1 MNLPAVAPDP
11 RAQIS
16 GLVFALMVLDPQL
29 RVVEV
34 NPAAED
40 LIGRSAKR
48 LVGET
53 LFDLLDLT
61 GSGIERRL
69 DREHAQ
75 LIARGV
81 SIGIA
86 GQERRVNLTVSPL
99 STHPGWRVVTLTDA
113 GQEDMAGDTGP
124 DVSLKAPAIL
134 AHEIKNPL
142 AAIRGAGQLIARKLE
157 PGDRGLTQV
166 ISDEVDR
173 IARLIDR
180 MQELGS
186 NTREPV
192 GPVNLH
198 ESVRKAIATVRA
210 GAGAN
215 VAFSEEF
222 DPSLPPVLANRDM
235 LEQVLIN
242 LLTNAVDACGEG
254 EAPSISVR
262 TRFVS
267 GLAANVL
274 RLGTAVRLP
283 IEVSVA
289 DSGPGLDPTL
299 ADHVFEPFVTSKKN
313 GQGLGLPLVKK
324 MVGDMGGRASYRRDQ
339 RAGLTIFK
347 VHLAVSEP
355 RQEAGD
361 D

>member
-1 MNLPAVAPDP
+1 MSLPAIAPDP

-16 GLVFALMVLDPQL
+16 GLVFALIVLDPDF
-29 RVVEV
+29 VITEV

-40 LIGRSAKR
+40 LLGRSAR
-48 LVGET
+48 RIVGLPLSE
-53 LFDLLDLT
+53 LLDLT
-61 GSGIERRL
+61 GSGVENRL
-69 DREHAQ
+69 DRDHAQ

-86 GQERRVNLTVSPL
+86 GQDRRVNLTVSPL
-99 STHPGWRVVTLTDA
+99 STHPGWRVLTLTDA
-113 GQEDMAGDTGP
+113 GQQDMGSDSGADI
-124 DVSLKAPAIL
+124 SLKAPAIL

-142 AAIRGAGQLIARKLE
+142 AAIRGAGQLIARKLDQS
-157 PGDRGLTQV
+157 DRALTQV
-166 ISDEVDR
+166 ISEEVDR

-186 NTREPV
+186 KAQEPV

-198 ESVRKAIATVRA
+198 ESIRKAVATVRA
-210 GAGAN
+210 GAGGSAEF
-215 VAFSEEF
+215 VEEF
-222 DPSLPPVLANRDM
+222 DPSLPAVLANRDL

-242 LLTNAVDACGEG
+242 LVTNAVDACRGG
-254 EAPSISVR
+254 EAPQVSVR

-274 RLGTAVRLP
+274 RLGTALRLP

-289 DSGPGLDPTL
+289 DNGPGIDPAL
-299 ADHVFEPFVTSKKN
+299 ADHIFEPFVTSKKN

-324 MVGDMGGRASYRRDQ
+324 MVADMGGRVSHRRDPKS
-339 RAGLTIFK
+339 GLTIFK
-347 VHLAVSEP
+347 VHLAVSDRRPED
-355 RQEAGD
+355 ANG
-361 D
+361 